1 MPSKSLKNRLLTTTG
16 DDRKAAAWGRLWR
29 QFIVVACISSAVS
42 LIAFSGY
49 FMAKSL
55 GRIIDRPVAEISVE
69 SDFNYVDRQ
78 QIMNVIN
85 HTLRRNFLSENLNKV
100 KTELEKIAW
109 IDNVVLSR
117 RWPDHLHVKITEQ
130 IPIAHWSDAGFINHR
145 GELVMVG
152 DTRQLTHLP
161 HLIGPVED
169 SVEMLNQY
177 HIISK
182 LFRKYD
188 LEIASLIKSRHHRWA
203 IELDNGWRINL
214 GKGQIMEKIQRFV
227 LVLKDQLMPYKRD
240 SIAVIDMRYQHGLAV
255 KWLVKDNISLVSG
268 R

>member
-1 MPSKSLKNRLLTTTG
+1 MSNKPLKNRLLTTTG
-16 DDRKAAAWGRLWR
+16 DQRKAAAWGRLWR
-29 QFIVVACISSAVS
+29 RLTVVVCISGSIS

-49 FMAKSL
+49 FIAKSL
-55 GRIIDRPVAEISVE
+55 GHIIDRPIVEVSVE
-69 SDFNYVDRQ
+69 SDFNYVNRQ

-85 HTLRRNFLSENLNKV
+85 HTLHRNFLSENLHKV

-109 IDNVVLSR
+109 IDNVILSR

-130 IPIAHWSDAGFINHR
+130 VPIARWSDSGFINYR

-152 DTRQLTHLP
+152 DIKQLTHLP

-169 SVEMLNQY
+169 SAEMLNQY

-182 LFRKYD
+182 LLRNYD
-188 LEIASLIKSRHHRWA
+188 LEIASLMKSRHHRWE
-203 IELDNGWRINL
+203 IELGNGWRINL
-214 GKGQIMEKIQRFV
+214 GKGQIMEKMQRFI
-227 LVLKDQLMPYKRD
+227 LVLKDQLLPYRKN
-240 SIAVIDMRYQHGLAV
+240 SIAVIDMRYQQGLAV
-255 KWLVKDNISLVSG
+255 KWLATDNISLASG

>member
-1 MPSKSLKNRLLTTTG
+1 MPKKPLKNRLLTTTG
-16 DDRKAAAWGRLWR
+16 DNRKAALWRRLWR
-29 QFIVVACISSAVS
+29 RLTVVACISGSIL

-55 GRIIDRPVAEISVE
+55 GRIIDRPVAEVSVE
-69 SDFNYVDRQ
+69 SDFNYVHRQ

-100 KTELEKIAW
+100 KIELEKIAW
-109 IDNVVLSR
+109 IDNVILSR
-117 RWPDHLHVKITEQ
+117 QWPDHLHVKITEQ
-130 IPIAHWSDAGFINHR
+130 VPIARWSDTGFINYR

-152 DTRQLTHLP
+152 NTKQLTHLP
-161 HLIGPVED
+161 HLTGPLAD
-169 SVEMLNQY
+169 SAEILNQY

-182 LFRKYD
+182 LLRKYD
-188 LEIASLIKSRHHRWA
+188 LEIASLVKSRHHRWA

-214 GKGQIMEKIQRFV
+214 GKGQIMEKMQRFT
-227 LVLKDQLMPYKRD
+227 LVLKNQLLPYRRD

-255 KWLVKDNISLVSG
+255 KWLMKDNISLASG